1 MDHASAGNG
10 VDDRPQLG
18 FRLPDFAECRP
29 HLPEGLGPRVERQ
42 IERQRDERER
52 ERRGEPRRFSHED
65 RSSRE
70 EGPSYFGVAR
80 RPVTQNRIV
89 AFRGVLGSG
98 PGRAL
103 IDLSKEDDHDRSV
116 RNRRL
121 GRPARFRH
129 AKSTRRHLHPAVP
142 LHRVDGKGRIRAH
155 HSGEGDYESSA
166 RILRRLLMEN
176 GAADLDRSV
185 VGVSATGVEAAPSG
199 NVRSPETYVGY
210 RRAERFA
217 SPDRVVQDSARN
229 SRPPDRPA
237 LNQWGLGGTW
247 NIGGESAM
255 LEAAPG
261 RIRFRFHSRD
271 LHLVLAPPGDGT
283 PVRFKVALDGTAPGD
298 DHGTDCA
305 ADGAG
310 TVREP
315 RLYHLIRQQR
325 PVKDRTLE
333 IVFQDPG
340 VRAFAFTFG

>member
-1 MDHASAGNG
+1 
-10 VDDRPQLG
+10 
-18 FRLPDFAECRP
+18 
-29 HLPEGLGPRVERQ
+29 
-42 IERQRDERER
+42 
-52 ERRGEPRRFSHED
+52 
-65 RSSRE
+65 
-70 EGPSYFGVAR
+70 
-80 RPVTQNRIV
+80 
-89 AFRGVLGSG
+89 
-98 PGRAL
+98 
-103 IDLSKEDDHDRSV
+103 
-116 RNRRL
+116 
-121 GRPARFRH
+121 
-129 AKSTRRHLHPAVP
+129 
-142 LHRVDGKGRIRAH
+142 
-155 HSGEGDYESSA
+155 
-166 RILRRLLMEN
+166 MEN

-229 SRPPDRPA
+229 YRPPDRPA